1 MQDWR
6 WAAAWILGA
15 FGLWMVASSVSPPL
29 PALVGRDMGPELAPL
44 EARVSAHPEDAAAL
58 EQLTEEY
65 LTRGAPGLAQAALD
79 RAPESVKVEP
89 AIADARARSLSELG
103 LARLA
108 LTAQKDVLTLCEQQ
122 ACPRGLVARAERR
135 ARFLSQM
142 VRLGV
147 EDPTEQPNRALLAY
161 RLAVREVSLDMR

>member
-1 MQDWR
+1 M
-6 WAAAWILGA
+6 A
-15 FGLWMVASSVSPPL
+15 ASSVSPPA
-29 PALVGRDMGPELAPL
+29 PALAGRDLGPELTPL
-44 EARVSAHPEDAAAL
+44 EARVSAHPNDSAAL
-58 EQLTEEY
+58 EELAEEY

-79 RAPESVKVEP
+79 RAPEAVRARP

-108 LTAQKDVLTLCEQQ
+108 LTAQKDVLSSCEQQ
-122 ACPRGLVARAERR
+122 PCSRGLVGRAERR
-135 ARFLSQM
+135 ARFLTQM

-147 EDPTEQPNRALLAY
+147 EDPSEQPNRALLAY